1 MSAIN
6 VLSLGNYTLVQSKKG
21 INFFQKSQIP
31 FLKSNHVLKNK
42 EAGVSIGTRNIS
54 ISLDLNPL
62 KTH

>member
-31 FLKSNHVLKNK
+31 FLKPNHV
-42 EAGVSIGTRNIS
+42 GVSIGTRNIS